1 MDIKTLREKFSK
13 VGGLSPM
20 NDLIFI
26 YFLSIQWKSMRSNV
40 VWTTVVYKILSLVF
54 RRRKKVIQV
63 WNIMKI
69 TAHQHLCW
77 LVYWRSRFYLLFSRL
92 DPFTW
97 AQKAEYYALNL
108 FFFSMVF
115 IKQHNNKCAKAQVL
129 GSYSAVQ
136 YRLKKLS
143 AHECHRS
150 NLNCCC

>member
-13 VGGLSPM
+13 VGGLSPI
-20 NDLIFI
+20 NDWIL
-26 YFLSIQWKSMRSNV
+26 FLCVSIQWKSMRSSV

-77 LVYWRSRFYLLFSRL
+77 LIYWRSRFYLLFSSF

-108 FFFSMVF
+108 FFFPMVF
-115 IKQHNNKCAKAQVL
+115 IKQRNNKCAKAQVL

-136 YRLKKLS
+136 YRLNWLLMS
-143 AHECHRS
+143 AT
-150 NLNCCC
+150 NLI